1 MVLPPYE
8 SVYWLLGIA
17 AYNWGTYDGRYAQSG
32 VDPFSLPF
40 VRLLNVLFA
49 TFYDSVSTDEKAL
62 LDFETKIA
70 MPVPG
75 VQRRVSAEV
84 VEDEMALFRQS
95 TGATG

>member
-8 SVYWLLGIA
+8 SVYWLIGAA
-17 AYNWGTYDGRYAQSG
+17 AYDWGTWDGRYAKSNI
-32 VDPFSLPF
+32 DAFSFPF
-40 VRLLNVLFA
+40 VRFVNLIYA
-49 TFYDSVSTDEKAL
+49 TFYDIVVNDEKAL
-62 LDFETKIA
+62 LDFETKLA

-75 VQRRVSAEV
+75 VQRRVNSAV